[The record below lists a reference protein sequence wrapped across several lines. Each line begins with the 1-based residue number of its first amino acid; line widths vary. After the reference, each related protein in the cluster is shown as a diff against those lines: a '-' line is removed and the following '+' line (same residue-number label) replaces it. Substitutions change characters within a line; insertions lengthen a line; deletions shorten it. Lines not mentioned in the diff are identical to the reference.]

1 MNMSTTPHTGGGQL
15 DVPMTSK
22 KDEGSFFSKLHIK
35 IGIFSSSCLAI
46 SLVKVRVLRSMKKSH
61 MHENINVQGIS

>member
-1 MNMSTTPHTGGGQL
+1 MPHMEGGQL
-15 DVPMTSK
+15 DVPGHKKMT
-22 KDEGSFFSKLHIK
+22 EIFFFSKLHIK
-35 IGIFSSSCLAI
+35 MRIFSSSCLAI